1 MSAPASTSARVPS
14 ADDHVAGDDRHL
26 GRERADRAQRL
37 EHPVLVAVRG
47 VDDEA
52 VDAGVEQRPRP
63 WPATSPL
70 TPTAAA
76 IRSPPAAST
85 AGA

>member
-1 MSAPASTSARVPS
+1 MPS
-14 ADDHVAGDDRHL
+14 AETTLPATTGTCGV
-26 GRERADRAQRL
+26 ERADGAQRL
-37 EHPVLVAVRG
+37 EHPVLVAVGG

-52 VDAGVEQRPRP
+52 VDAGVEQRAGA

-76 IRSPPAAST
+76 IRSRPGAST